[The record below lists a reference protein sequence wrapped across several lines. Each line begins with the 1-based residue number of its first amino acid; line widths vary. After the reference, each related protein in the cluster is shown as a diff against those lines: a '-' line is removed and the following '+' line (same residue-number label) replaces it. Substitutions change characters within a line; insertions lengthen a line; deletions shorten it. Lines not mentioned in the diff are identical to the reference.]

1 MVSKIVLVIGG
12 ILLRLC
18 IVQNSDKT
26 NLNVDLFHMT
36 SRRHVGVQNN
46 ETAALLVYHKNPLW
60 LELLS
65 DVKTLRLRLCLETC
79 LAADHVSGNNLLLV
93 RNAWSK

>member
-18 IVQNSDKT
+18 IVQNSDRT
-26 NLNVDLFHMT
+26 NLNIDLFHMT
-36 SRRHVGVQNN
+36 SRRPCWCTQ
-46 ETAALLVYHKNPLW
+46 KNSLW

-65 DVKTLRLRLCLETC
+65 DVKTLRLCLETC